1 MKRSFHIALAGCAAL
16 LGSTAVSSA
25 APAVV
30 PQGVVVSAIA
40 QSDLNA
46 ILREIQK
53 GTPVAQVLAR
63 YDLTAADLQRLEEL
77 AAQLGIDD
85 VRDFRRELRS
95 IVREIRSGVP
105 IGTVLRNR
113 GLTEEELQRAME
125 LAQRLG
131 IDVARVMDRLE
142 KHAER
147 TAKPR
152 PGDDEDDTT
161 RTRGAS
167 RFAPGQQK
175 TSGESARERAPGQQ
189 TRTGTT
195 LGASSFAPGQRMLDD
210 IANGGG
216 SSAPGGSGGRGGGS
230 GGGGSG
236 GGQGGGGGH
245 GGGGD
250 HGGNGNGGGA
260 GNGNGGGNGGG
271 KGH

>member
-1 MKRSFHIALAGCAAL
+1 MPMKRSLHIALAGCAAL

-63 YDLTAADLQRLEEL
+63 YDLTAADLQRL
-77 AAQLGIDD
+77 
-85 VRDFRRELRS
+85 
-95 IVREIRSGVP
+95 
-105 IGTVLRNR
+105 
-113 GLTEEELQRAME
+113 
-125 LAQRLG
+125 G

-167 RFAPGQQK
+167 RP
-175 TSGESARERAPGQQ
+175 ESRRPPAR
-189 TRTGTT
+189 
-195 LGASSFAPGQRMLDD
+195 
-210 IANGGG
+210 
-216 SSAPGGSGGRGGGS
+216 
-230 GGGGSG
+230 
-236 GGQGGGGGH
+236 
-245 GGGGD
+245 
-250 HGGNGNGGGA
+250 
-260 GNGNGGGNGGG
+260 
-271 KGH
+271 